1 MKEKEMVASLRR
13 QLGEMEKN
21 VERVI
26 VNDNR
31 PPDASRYNETIRQF
45 QDDITRMTVRIR
57 TTLEQRDV
65 N

>member
-1 MKEKEMVASLRR
+1 MVASLRR